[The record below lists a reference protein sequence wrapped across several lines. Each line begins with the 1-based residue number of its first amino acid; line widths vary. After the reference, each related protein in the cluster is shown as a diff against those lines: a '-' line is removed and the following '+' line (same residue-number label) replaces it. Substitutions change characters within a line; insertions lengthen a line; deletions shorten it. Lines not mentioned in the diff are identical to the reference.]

1 MIHGILVAFTVFMF
15 CGKHTHESLSAL
27 FRAVPDSIL
36 DVAVREIE
44 TYHLIVYLLPVRP
57 GSFRPLP
64 PVVDMSQHKSL
75 C

>member
-15 CGKHTHESLSAL
+15 CGKHTHESFSAL

-44 TYHLIVYLLPVRP
+44 TYHLIVYLLVS
-57 GSFRPLP
+57 G
-64 PVVDMSQHKSL
+64 
-75 C
+75 